1 MTVRLTAVLG
11 RIHQLAAEKKVQ
23 FTLKAVEELADL
35 DMGLDVDDACDVL
48 AALSPADFIE
58 QLQSGRTGEW
68 MYVFK
73 PKVAGVT
80 VYVKLI
86 LREECLVVSFHED
99 EPPDEE
105 HS

>member
-1 MTVRLTAVLG
+1 MAVQMAAVLSQ
-11 RIHQLAAEKKVQ
+11 IHQLATEKKVR
-23 FTLKAVEELADL
+23 FTLKAIEELADL

-48 AALSPADFIE
+48 AALSPGEFVE
-58 QLQSGRTGEW
+58 RLQSESTGEW

-73 PKVAGVT
+73 PHVAGVT

-99 EPPDEE
+99 EPPHEE
-105 HS
+105 DS